1 MIPRSAPTYTY
12 SDLTRSL
19 GSCLRTNVDDGLRS
33 RLATMYKAKHIFLF
47 SNARVALYS
56 LLRAY
61 NRPGGVLIP
70 AYNCI
75 VVPEAIHYAGY
86 YSVFA
91 DIDYLSLNMTAGTL
105 MKAMSSDITVV
116 LATHVFGIPCD
127 LEEII
132 NVARQ
137 HGVLVVED
145 AAPAIG
151 AEVGGRVVGRFGDA
165 AIISFES
172 TKVISGG
179 TGGALLTDDDEL
191 AQEVGRLSQAAIAP
205 GNCLASFAKAVA
217 RKMATNSW
225 IYPAAQF
232 GYRMVH
238 DEQMFEVIAPQTE
251 IPSRFLASCSRFSSA
266 LVLMQLDRLEW
277 NLSRRRKLA
286 QMYQDELAKHPELT
300 LPLIPDNCSPAWI
313 QFPILVDDKR
323 AFYKHMQRN
332 GVDLSWT
339 FRYSCADSYGLVGF
353 PNAQK
358 AAKTV
363 LGLPTY
369 PSLSDEHARLICDA
383 AIRYPASTRRS

>member
-1 MIPRSAPTYTY
+1 MIPRYVPTYTY

-19 GSCLRTNVDDGLRS
+19 GSCFQADVDHNLRS
-33 RLATMYKAKHIFLF
+33 RLATLYKAKHIFLF
-47 SNARVALYS
+47 GSARVALYA

-61 NRPGGVLIP
+61 NRPGDVLIP

-75 VVPEAIHYAGY
+75 VVPEAIHHAGY
-86 YSVFA
+86 HSVFA
-91 DIDYLSLNMTAGTL
+91 DIDYASLNMTAGTL
-105 MKAMSSDITVV
+105 KEAMSSDITVV

-127 LEEII
+127 IEEITG
-132 NVARQ
+132 VSRQ
-137 HGVLVVED
+137 HGVLLVED

-151 AEVGGRVVGRFGDA
+151 ATFRGQAVGRFGDA
-165 AIISFES
+165 AIISFQS

-205 GNCLASFAKAVA
+205 GDCLGSFTKAVA

-225 IYPAAQF
+225 IYPATQF
-232 GYRMVH
+232 GYRILH
-238 DEQMFEVIAPQTE
+238 DEQMFEVVPPQTE
-251 IPSRFLASCSRFSSA
+251 IPARFLTPCSRFCCA
-266 LVLMQLDRLEW
+266 LVLRQLDRLEW

-286 QMYQDELAKHPELT
+286 QMYQDELARHPELT
-300 LPLIPDNCSPAWI
+300 LPVIPEDCSPAWI
-313 QFPILVDDKR
+313 QFPILVDNKR

-339 FRYSCADSYGLVGF
+339 FRYSCADSYGLDGF

-369 PSLSDEHARLICDA
+369 PSLSDEHAHLICNA
-383 AIRYPASTRRS
+383 AIQFPASAR